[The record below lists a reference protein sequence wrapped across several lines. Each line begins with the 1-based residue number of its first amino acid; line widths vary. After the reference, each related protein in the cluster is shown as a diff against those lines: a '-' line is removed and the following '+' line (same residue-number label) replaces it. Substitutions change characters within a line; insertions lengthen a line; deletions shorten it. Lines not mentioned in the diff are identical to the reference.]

1 MITGFKKRS
10 DVSSY
15 PSMTNESVLKR
26 YDCLATIQKDSYL
39 DCPPLVN
46 HRTHTQKNQANVTF
60 AFLEK

>member
-1 MITGFKKRS
+1 
-10 DVSSY
+10 
-15 PSMTNESVLKR
+15 MTNESVLKR

-39 DCPPLVN
+39 DCLPLVN